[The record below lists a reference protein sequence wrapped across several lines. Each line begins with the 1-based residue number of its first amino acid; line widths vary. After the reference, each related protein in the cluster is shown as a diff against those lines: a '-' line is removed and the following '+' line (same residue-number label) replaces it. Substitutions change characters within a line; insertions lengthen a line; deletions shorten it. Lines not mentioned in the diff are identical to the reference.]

1 MNHGHQNPG
10 SPDQTLTMKPPLVS
24 SIPPLMDI
32 NPFTE
37 FEFHFP
43 ADEPWW
49 DEFDMDT
56 SDNFSCDSLS
66 MCSSE
71 SDFEAHEDLNLSFP
85 STFYHIC
92 DTTPVQPEDFPT
104 KEDEICRR
112 SPREEEIL
120 IPKLFSTISHVAP
133 KNIYQKRRNSMRRK
147 RQRRRRKKMAAA
159 NVEPE
164 LRTLYLNLVGVLPAT
179 DPVLSPPPTPTTLPK
194 INLSSVNKQMLRRLP
209 DVVYLPVLSCSPD
222 PAFYERNLPCR
233 VLDNHYVSA
242 FGRDSPFGKL
252 PAIQTDLGP
261 IPPPTDPC
269 FGYVWTEEGWR
280 VKAERPPVP
289 DPGGGRGRREKDEHG
304 DRGWKQKEVRGREK

>member
-1 MNHGHQNPG
+1 
-10 SPDQTLTMKPPLVS
+10 MKPPLVS
-24 SIPPLMDI
+24 SANPLLDI
-32 NPFTE
+32 NSNTMKTPIVSSLPSLIDIDPMAP

-120 IPKLFSTISHVAP
+120 IPKLISTISKVSP
-133 KNIYQKRRNSMRRK
+133 TRFQQFRMIFRGDFTLFRL
-147 RQRRRRKKMAAA
+147 
-159 NVEPE
+159 E
-164 LRTLYLNLVGVLPAT
+164 L
-179 DPVLSPPPTPTTLPK
+179 
-194 INLSSVNKQMLRRLP
+194 
-209 DVVYLPVLSCSPD
+209 
-222 PAFYERNLPCR
+222 
-233 VLDNHYVSA
+233 
-242 FGRDSPFGKL
+242 
-252 PAIQTDLGP
+252 
-261 IPPPTDPC
+261 
-269 FGYVWTEEGWR
+269 
-280 VKAERPPVP
+280 
-289 DPGGGRGRREKDEHG
+289 
-304 DRGWKQKEVRGREK
+304 